1 MSVQVSRLQDAAEA
15 VKQLQRIRAEQPLA
29 LALLWDRQQPRTS
42 QRRAVQAAL
51 KPGLQSMLLTGG
63 NRSSKTTAGAM
74 VAVAYALGSAH
85 PAVQAWG
92 RINSI
97 DISGIQ
103 PGPGIVCA
111 SALTAADSKQVQRAK
126 VQEFLPAQE
135 HRWLNRDG
143 NGEALCQ
150 LANGGQILFKSNDAG
165 ARRYQGAAWDLFW
178 ADEEHDEPVYNEA
191 RMRLV
196 DRGGR
201 ALLTMTPLKGLTW
214 VYRRFVAEPDPQ
226 TTSQALHSR
235 DNPHIP
241 QDYLDTLL
249 RSYGSH
255 EAAARERGEFQSL
268 EGRVYADW
276 QRQVHVIADQQIP
289 ADWRKWRTIDFGTRN
304 PFCCLWLALDPSDDT
319 LHVYREHYQAERT
332 LSQHA
337 AMIKRL
343 TGAERI
349 STTIADPEDR
359 GARLALA
366 REHGIRTIAAPKSIR
381 AGINAVAER
390 LHCNAEGRPALVVHS
405 SCSNLIREF
414 ENYIW
419 ATRGGKMD
427 QPDKPLKRDD
437 HAMDAL
443 RYACLWLQ
451 RTLKSGVS

>member
-1 MSVQVSRLQDAAEA
+1 MIDALQQAAEA
-15 VKQLQRIRAEQPLA
+15 IRLLQELQSANPLTTA
-29 LALLWDRQQPRTS
+29 VCWHRQAPKTS
-42 QRRAVQAAL
+42 QRKAVQQAI
-51 KPGLQSMLLTGG
+51 KPGLQAMLLTGG

-74 VAVAYALGSAH
+74 VAVAYALGRQH
-85 PAVQAWG
+85 PAVQAWSQL
-92 RINSI
+92 NSL
-97 DISGIQ
+97 DVSGIQ

-126 VQEFLPAQE
+126 VQEFLPRSE

-143 NGEALCQ
+143 NGEAVCIFSH
-150 LANGGQILFKSNDAG
+150 GGQILFKSNDAG
-165 ARRYQGAAWDLFW
+165 ARRFQGAAWDLFW
-178 ADEEHDEPVYNEA
+178 ADEEHDEAVYNEA

-214 VYRRFVAEPDPQ
+214 VHKRFIAEPDQ
-226 TTSQALHSR
+226 ATVTMALHSK
-235 DNPHIP
+235 DNPFIP
-241 QDYLDTLL
+241 QEYLETLL

-268 EGRVYADW
+268 EGRVYQDF
-276 QRQVHVIADQQIP
+276 QRSLHVIEAHAIP
-289 ADWRKWRTIDFGTRN
+289 EDWRKWRSIDFGTRN
-304 PFCCLWLALDPSDDT
+304 PFCCLWLAIDPSDDT

-332 LSQHA
+332 LRQHA
-337 AMIKRL
+337 AAIARM
-343 TGAERI
+343 TGSERI
-349 STTIADPEDR
+349 ATTIADPEDR

-366 REHGIRTIAAPKSIR
+366 REHNLPTVAAPKSIR

-390 LHCNAEGRPALVVHS
+390 LHCNAEGLPGLVIHS
-405 SCSNLIREF
+405 SCRNVIREI
-414 ENYIW
+414 EGYIW
-419 ATRGGKMD
+419 QKKNTKLD

-451 RTLKSGVS
+451 RALKSGVS